1 MIYPDLENRKII
13 VRNKTSPEEIREI
26 IISYNSDVP
35 IADIGKRFN
44 LSRQTITKIIK
55 KERENPSFDD
65 LKPKSKDER
74 KKAKKI
80 TEEVKDNVCSLFNE
94 NVAISEIATK
104 CKISVSSVSSIIRER
119 ARLALQIEMK
129 NYDAPDHDEFINY
142 LFSKDIKRLFT
153 GKDAERMLGYVIEN
167 FVVDWKGYIDQLIEE
182 NSK

>member
-80 TEEVKDNVCSLFNE
+80 TEEVKDNVCTLFNE

-119 ARLALQIEMK
+119 ARLALQMEMK
-129 NYDAPDHDEFINY
+129 SYDAPDHDEFINY
-142 LFSKDIKRLFT
+142 LFSKDTKRLFT